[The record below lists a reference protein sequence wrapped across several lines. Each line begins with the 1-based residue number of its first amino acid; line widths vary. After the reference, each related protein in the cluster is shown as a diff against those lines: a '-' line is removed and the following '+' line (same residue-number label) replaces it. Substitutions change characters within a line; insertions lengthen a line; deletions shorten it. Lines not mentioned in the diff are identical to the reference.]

1 MKTFFKSLVLIA
13 AAAFTL
19 SACSQKENVEPSNPN
34 DEITLKFNIRNAD
47 EATVTK
53 ALLGTEDGKNF
64 LNWENEDK
72 IGTFSIGSFGS
83 GSSATTESKNNAGNV
98 EVSGDDYTLNVQ
110 TFSTGTVTTIYSY
123 FPYSSGAGKEKT
135 AAVVAIPETQR
146 MTDLGFDADAMP
158 MAGEPV
164 TVDLTTTAN
173 IDEPC
178 GTINFSNL
186 GSIIKFRVYAS
197 ASTTETLTSV
207 TYKANGVGGAFT
219 IDLTAIDAD
228 DEATLELTD
237 SDVINEIT
245 TSVAGSP
252 VIGGLDNAID
262 VYMVVAPGDYTDSQV
277 IVTTNAHTYTLD
289 ASGTKSFTRSHVKP
303 MKVDISKV
311 TPGDLPTTETWT
323 KVTSKADFTAG
334 TYYILRAD
342 GAYYVPNGQYT
353 SGNGPALVTYTS
365 GDPITQAMRWN
376 ATTSGEGLV
385 FESAANADYLL
396 GSSNTGEAKSIRV
409 SNSFTGNSASTVW
422 TFAVVTKNGTDYYT
436 ATADGSRYLASN
448 GTSDWR
454 YYAASAISATN
465 LPAEFYKLDVVDG
478 RTAVTLS
485 FSETTINKTTANYNG
500 FTGQT
505 ASADPNET
513 AITDNITYSIEGDAI
528 GDVDASTGVV
538 TLNGTEGDAT
548 VTATFAGDA
557 TYKPASASYTISV
570 TAPLNRYVKATSI
583 VSGEKYLIVGVKSN
597 STYLATPIPSS
608 KTYAYPAGYDVT
620 SNVVDAN
627 TIEINGESDY
637 LFTLTSSGPGY
648 TIKQPDNRYIYASGS
663 YATLNVGTTQGVW
676 TFVKQSNDSY
686 KITESATGDNT
697 YIQFGQ
703 GDYTTFGR
711 YSSDQTNA
719 SLPFLYVMDDGK
731 SDAGISYTPASATV
745 TFGETLTQPTLSNE
759 HGLTVTYASDA
770 TGVATV
776 ASNGAISVVGAG
788 TAKITASWTE
798 QVINSVTYRAGST
811 SFNLTVSKATPTI
824 AEFNNP
830 TTSVAVGSK
839 VTNTTTI
846 SNGLTITYSS
856 NNTSA
861 ATVDAATGE
870 VTGVAN
876 GTAVIS
882 ATFAGN
888 DNYNAATPA
897 TYTITVGTGGT
908 GFTPVSFSWT
918 QSDTTSGYT
927 FTMENGKSQSGFIQ
941 DKNTGLDLL
950 LQKSDASALFS
961 TQPTSISITVKVGG
975 GSTKNPLG
983 NNVLAY
989 LVDSNGD
996 NIAATETVVTT
1007 KVEAQTGT
1015 EYTVTMPL
1023 VSTAYGLRIHH
1034 EKESS
1039 YNIRI
1044 YSISFSAN

>member
-1 MKTFFKSLVLIA
+1 MLIA
-13 AAAFTL
+13 VAAITFI
-19 SACSQKENVEPSNPN
+19 ACTEQETPKPINNEELV
-34 DEITLKFNIRNAD
+34 TLKFNIRNVDDAPL
-47 EATVTK
+47 TK

-64 LNWENEDK
+64 LNWEDGDK
-72 IGTFSIGSFGS
+72 IGTFSIGSFTS
-83 GSSATTESKNNAGNV
+83 GSSTYTESKNNAGNV
-98 EVSGDDYTLNVQ
+98 EVSGNDYTLNVQ
-110 TFSTGTVTTIYSY
+110 SFYAGTVTTIYSY
-123 FPYSSGAGKEKT
+123 FPYSSGAGKDKT
-135 AAVVAIPETQR
+135 SAVVTIPETQH
-146 MTDLGFDADAMP
+146 MTELGFDADAMP
-158 MAGEPV
+158 MAGTPV
-164 TVDLTTTAN
+164 TVDLTTAAN
-173 IDEPC
+173 TDTPC

-186 GSIIKFRVYAS
+186 GSIIKFRVYTS
-197 ASTTETLTSV
+197 ESTSETLTSV
-207 TYKANGVGGAFT
+207 TYKATGIGGAFS
-219 IDLTAIDAD
+219 IDLTGIDVT
-228 DEATLELTD
+228 DETTLIITPSETVNELTTSIVGTPAI
-237 SDVINEIT
+237 SD
-245 TSVAGSP
+245 
-252 VIGGLDNAID
+252 LDHAID
-262 VYMVVAPGDYTDSQV
+262 VYMVVAPGTYSGSQV
-277 IVTTNAHTYTLD
+277 VVTTNAHTYTLD
-289 ASGTKSFTRSHVKP
+289 ASGAKTFTRSHVKP
-303 MKVDISKV
+303 IKVDISKG
-311 TPGDLPTTETWT
+311 TPGSLPTPETWS
-323 KVTSKADFTAG
+323 KVTSASDFTPG

-342 GAYYVPNGQYT
+342 GEYYVPNA
-353 SGNGPALVTYTS
+353 SGNPTCATYS
-365 GDPITQAMRWN
+365 AGDPITNAMKWT
-376 ATTSGEGLV
+376 ATASGLGLQ
-385 FESAANADYLL
+385 FESVANAGYYLWTT
-396 GSSNTGEAKSIRV
+396 NTGSANTISV
-409 SNSFTGNSASTVW
+409 AQTSTGANASKIW
-422 TFAVVTKNGTDYYT
+422 TFATVNANETIYYT
-436 ATADGSRYLASN
+436 ATAGADKYLVSY
-448 GTSDWR
+448 GTSNWR
-454 YYAASAISATN
+454 YYGTSNIN
-465 LPAEFYKLDVVDG
+465 GNNIPAEFYKLDVVDN

-485 FSETTINKTTANYNG
+485 FAESTINKTTANYDG
-500 FTGQT
+500 FIGQT
-505 ASADPNET
+505 ASAEPNET
-513 AITDNITYSIEGDAI
+513 AITDNITYAIAGDAI
-528 GDVDASTGVV
+528 GDVDPSTGDV

-548 VTATFAGDA
+548 VTASFAGDQ
-557 TYKPASASYTISV
+557 TFKPASASYTISV
-570 TAPLNRYVKATSI
+570 TEPLNRYIKATSI
-583 VSGEKYLIVGVKSN
+583 VSGEKYLIVGVKSG

-608 KTYAYPAGYDVT
+608 KTYAYPAGYNVT
-620 SNVVDAN
+620 SKVVDAN
-627 TIEINGESDY
+627 TIEINGESEY
-637 LFTLTSSGPGY
+637 LFTLTTSGTGY

-686 KITESATGDNT
+686 KITETATGDNT

-776 ASNGAISVVGAG
+776 ESNGAISVVGAG

-824 AEFNNP
+824 AAFNNP

-882 ATFAGN
+882 ASFAGN
-888 DNYNAATPA
+888 ENYNAAESA

-918 QSDTTSGYT
+918 QSATTSGYS
-927 FTMENGKSQSGFIQ
+927 FTMENGASKSGYIQ
-941 DKNTGLDLL
+941 DKNSTTGLDLL
-950 LQKSDASALFS
+950 LKKSDSSALFT

-975 GSTKNPLG
+975 GSTKDPLT

-1044 YSISFSAN
+1044 YSISFTAN